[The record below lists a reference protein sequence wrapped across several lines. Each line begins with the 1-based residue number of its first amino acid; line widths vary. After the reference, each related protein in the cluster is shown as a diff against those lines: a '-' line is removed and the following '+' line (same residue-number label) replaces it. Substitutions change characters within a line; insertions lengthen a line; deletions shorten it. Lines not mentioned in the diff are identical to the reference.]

1 MFFERSYHRWDME
14 SKLVIAWRR
23 QGLFDLLLVRQWY
36 QSQSWTISLFIP
48 MDPRWPTAGNRSWQ
62 TGLCRI
68 QPRGWIRWTTE
79 VVAHSQSFRWFGN
92 WRDWHVRLVCGYSID
107 VIALQSMTDSERDA
121 SVDSWRTRC
130 TSIGVLLT
138 SLFFLVAT
146 FLSCECIASKSS
158 SKCIRWNLK
167 ANHGFITVSSS
178 VMFHRSADLFF
189 PTEIQITPRYCSWF
203 APGRCFSGFPCWG
216 DTCAAS
222 RWSISGWQ
230 WWLSEL
236 CGLLTHVDR

>member
-1 MFFERSYHRWDME
+1 MRVKSCEMIKQLRMKCGRTLFLDKPWQTHLVCFLKDHVIAGTWSQNL
-14 SKLVIAWRR
+14 LVITWRR

-48 MDPRWPTAGNRSWQ
+48 MDPRWPTAGNRSWR

-68 QPRGWIRWTTE
+68 QPRGWIRWTTA

-92 WRDWHVRLVCGYSID
+92 WRDCHVRLVCGYSID
-107 VIALQSMTDSERDA
+107 VITLQSMMDSERDA

-146 FLSCECIASKSS
+146 FLSGECIASKS
-158 SKCIRWNLK
+158 
-167 ANHGFITVSSS
+167 
-178 VMFHRSADLFF
+178 
-189 PTEIQITPRYCSWF
+189 
-203 APGRCFSGFPCWG
+203 
-216 DTCAAS
+216 
-222 RWSISGWQ
+222 
-230 WWLSEL
+230 
-236 CGLLTHVDR
+236 

>member
-1 MFFERSYHRWDME
+1 MGHGVKTGDSVETPRPLRFASGSPVVSVSELDDFTVH
-14 SKLVIAWRR
+14 
-23 QGLFDLLLVRQWY
+23 
-36 QSQSWTISLFIP
+36 P

-189 PTEIQITPRYCSWF
+189 PRRYRSPEILQLVCTRQMLQRLPLLRRHLRSVTVEHQWLTMMVEWVMWF
-203 APGRCFSGFPCWG
+203 T
-216 DTCAAS
+216 DTC
-222 RWSISGWQ
+222 W
-230 WWLSEL
+230 
-236 CGLLTHVDR
+236 

>member
-1 MFFERSYHRWDME
+1 
-14 SKLVIAWRR
+14 
-23 QGLFDLLLVRQWY
+23 
-36 QSQSWTISLFIP
+36 
-48 MDPRWPTAGNRSWQ
+48 MDPRWPTAGNRSWR

-92 WRDWHVRLVCGYSID
+92 CRDWHVRLVCAYSID
-107 VIALQSMTDSERDA
+107 VITLQSMTDSERDA

-138 SLFFLVAT
+138 SLFFLVGT

-167 ANHGFITVSSS
+167 ANHMVSSYFIICHVS
-178 VMFHRSADLFF
+178 SLCRPVFSHEDTDH
-189 PTEIQITPRYCSWF
+189 PEILQLVCTRQMLQRLPLLR
-203 APGRCFSGFPCWG
+203 RHLR
-216 DTCAAS
+216 AAW

-230 WWLSEL
+230 WWLSEW